1 MPASEG
7 SLLGKTMEFGA
18 YGVLGGALWGAIDAG
33 MRDPVPGAP
42 LRGAVARM
50 GTHAGWLGA
59 VAAVFGGTNQ
69 LAETFNPHG
78 ETNAVVAGCAAGA
91 LLGAAAPRPDAASLP
106 SFSRDAPP
114 AHRR

>member
-1 MPASEG
+1 MREGLWPMPASEG

-50 GTHAGWLGA
+50 GLRFGRERRRGWKESEWYYG
-59 VAAVFGGTNQ
+59 VS
-69 LAETFNPHG
+69 E
-78 ETNAVVAGCAAGA
+78 
-91 LLGAAAPRPDAASLP
+91 
-106 SFSRDAPP
+106 
-114 AHRR
+114 